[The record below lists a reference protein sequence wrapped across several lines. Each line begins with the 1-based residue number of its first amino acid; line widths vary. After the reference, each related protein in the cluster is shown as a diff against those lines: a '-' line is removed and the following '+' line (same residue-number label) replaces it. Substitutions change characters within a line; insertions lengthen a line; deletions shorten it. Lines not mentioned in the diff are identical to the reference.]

1 MFAGCIKKG
10 ALGENGLRF
19 WKIFKM
25 YLQNFQSPT
34 TRTYIKLFK
43 TMPKLLH
50 FKVISEM
57 ASFVLY
63 QLTHDISRQDISFD
77 RSASDKPKVFTITNL
92 NSVEKVGFS
101 KSINTQVFEIRPHLV
116 KLQAQIKSNSTGARA
131 PTIIAE
137 VAQWCS
143 GYHVLHGLNKG

>member
-63 QLTHDISRQDISFD
+63 
-77 RSASDKPKVFTITNL
+77 
-92 NSVEKVGFS
+92 
-101 KSINTQVFEIRPHLV
+101 
-116 KLQAQIKSNSTGARA
+116 
-131 PTIIAE
+131 
-137 VAQWCS
+137 
-143 GYHVLHGLNKG
+143 